1 MKKINLYLICTS
13 LLALNY
19 SCDYEDKVVDQ
30 VLEEYTSGAVLRTLE
45 TTPDELDEAFDMFRT
60 ENSFSVTVEEQDEAE
75 GALIDRVDLT
85 VDYIDNNKTDDGA
98 ADDVSVSGVAYSTI
112 PASAFSIGSRGL
124 PSTSFSFTME
134 EALSTLN
141 IPLTEVLPGD
151 RIVMNLELF
160 FTDGTSYKASDAAV
174 TVTGGSFFSSPF
186 LYSLPID
193 DGIAFDYEV
202 TTSDEIDLSEGGI
215 NEDYEASISIDDGSE
230 GSLLETLNIY
240 RTFRDL
246 TIGEDAVNLTEEEAL
261 FESYTIAD
269 LTLEDGARTLMLSY
283 TLDELLGDNIELS
296 DMAVG
301 DDIQLRY
308 EIVTADGRI
317 VTTDENDTE
326 YFYSITTSE
335 CVQLNADGPYAGEYT
350 INMVD
355 SYGDGWNGGYITVTL
370 DGVEVPDS
378 PFSVETGEEATGSFT
393 VPEGATS
400 LTIVYTSGDWDDENS
415 FDIIDPNGQ
424 RAASEGPFPN
434 TNGQDPI
441 EYSIELKVCE

>member
-13 LLALNY
+13 ILALNY
-19 SCDYEDKVVDQ
+19 SCDSEEKVVDQ

-45 TTPDELDEAFDMFRT
+45 QDPEEEEDAFDMFRT
-60 ENSFSVTVEEQDEAE
+60 ENSFSVTLEEQDEAE

-85 VDYIDNNKTDDGA
+85 VDYVDNNKTLN
-98 ADDVSVSGVAYSTI
+98 DVTVSGVPYSTI
-112 PASAFSIGSRGL
+112 PASEFSAGPRGL
-124 PSTSFSFTME
+124 PTTSFSFTME
-134 EALSTLN
+134 EALTTLD

-186 LYSLPID
+186 MYSLPID

-230 GSLLETLNIY
+230 GSLLQTLNIY

-261 FESYTIAD
+261 FETYEIAD
-269 LTLEDGARTLMLSY
+269 LPLEDGARTLMLSY

-308 EIVTADGRI
+308 EIITADGRI

-326 YFYSITTSE
+326 YFYSIVTSE

-355 SYGDGWNGGYITVTL
+355 SYGDGWNGGFLTVTL
-370 DGVEVPDS
+370 DGVEVPGS
-378 PFSVETGEEATGSFT
+378 PFRVESGEEATGSFT

-400 LTIVYTSGDWDDENS
+400 LTVVYTSGSWDDENS
-415 FDIIDPNGQ
+415 FDILDPNGQ
-424 RAASEGPFPN
+424 RAASEGPYPN
-434 TNGQDPI
+434 TNGLDPI
-441 EYSIELKVCE
+441 DYDVELKVCE